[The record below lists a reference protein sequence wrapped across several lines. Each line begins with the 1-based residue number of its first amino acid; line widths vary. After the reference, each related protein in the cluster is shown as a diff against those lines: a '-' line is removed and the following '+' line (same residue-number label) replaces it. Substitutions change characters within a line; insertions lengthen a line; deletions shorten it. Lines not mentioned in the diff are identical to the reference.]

1 MYHWPNDP
9 NLRARP
15 FELPVIRVLA
25 TLEHGSHRFEVRAP
39 GMHTQID
46 ETLGEVQLPVLVV
59 PAVSVNMEPRVVIL
73 PLETNSHDDGNSP
86 DSLQLSVHLRSEAS
100 NGNDGDVFLETPA
113 GWTVRPERVPVHF
126 GEEGEQVVAKFT
138 VTPAGSITP
147 GRHAVRA
154 AFQGRNGE
162 TFRTGYEVID
172 YPHTPPRLLFRN
184 AEATVSA
191 FPVVV
196 PERLRVGYIEGAGDG
211 GPNALAQ
218 LGIHVERLNSDSVI
232 AGDLSRFDVIIA
244 GIRAYEVRPD
254 LAAAN
259 SRLLRWVA
267 AGGTFIVQYQR
278 QEFAAGGFAPY
289 RLGMGRS
296 ADRVTDEAATVRLLV
311 PDHSV
316 FTRPNRIEPSD
327 FDGWVQERGLYFMSE
342 WDERFTPLLEMSDP
356 GEPSRQGSLLLARH
370 GQGHYVYVA
379 LSLFRQLPEGVAGA
393 YRLLANLVALGAH

>member
-1 MYHWPNDP
+1 MD
-9 NLRARP
+9 
-15 FELPVIRVLA
+15 
-25 TLEHGSHRFEVRAP
+25 
-39 GMHTQID
+39 
-46 ETLGEVQLPVLVV
+46 GEVY
-59 PAVSVNMEPRVVIL
+59 
-73 PLETNSHDDGNSP
+73 
-86 DSLQLSVHLRSEAS
+86 
-100 NGNDGDVFLETPA
+100 LETPA
-113 GWTVRPERVPVHF
+113 GWTVRPERAPVRF
-126 GEEGEQVVAKFT
+126 TRDGEQAVTRFT
-138 VTPAGSITP
+138 ITPAGNVTP
-147 GRHAVRA
+147 GRHALRA
-154 AFQGRNGE
+154 VFQGRNGQ
-162 TFRTGYEVID
+162 TFRAGYTVID

-191 FPVVV
+191 FPVAV
-196 PERLRVGYIEGAGDG
+196 PERLRVGYIEGAGDS
-211 GPNALAQ
+211 GPEALAQ
-218 LGIHVERLNSDSVI
+218 LGISVERLNSDTVI

-259 SRLLRWVA
+259 SRLLQWVV

-316 FTRPNRIEPSD
+316 FTHPNRIGPSD

-342 WDERFTPLLEMSDP
+342 WDERYTPLLEMRDP
-356 GEPSRQGSLLLARH
+356 GEPPRHGSLLVARH

-379 LSLFRQLPEGVAGA
+379 LSLFRQLPEGIPGA
-393 YRLLANLVALGAH
+393 YRLLANLVALGAN